1 MMNPTIDIMGKQAQ
15 LIKDLLHESK
25 RWESMSNRREP
36 VTKDMVGYL
45 IDKGT
50 QRYQDNRIAVTA
62 DWLILGLQAGFIKG
76 EWAQDRTLLNKN
88 GAYQRN
94 VDGSSSTFVKSDF

>member
-1 MMNPTIDIMGKQAQ
+1 MNPTIDIMGKQAQ
-15 LIKDLLHESK
+15 LIKDLLYESK

-50 QRYQDNRIAVTA
+50 QRYQDNRITVTA
-62 DWLILGLQAGFIKG
+62 DWLILGLQAGFINE
-76 EWAQDRTLLNKN
+76 EWTQDRTLLNKN

-94 VDGSSSTFVKSDF
+94 DDGSSSTFVKSDF